1 MKNFNISHFEYAFY
15 GIFKADWKRLADKG
29 QKIAAIK
36 EFRNAALRKGSPLP
50 DLTFVTHMV
59 DKYMSKRGKK

>member
-1 MKNFNISHFEYAFY
+1 M
-15 GIFKADWKRLADKG
+15 GILKADWEKLADKG

-50 DLTFVTHMV
+50 DLAFVTHMV
-59 DKYMSKRGKK
+59 NEYLSKRGKK

>member
-1 MKNFNISHFEYAFY
+1 M
-15 GIFKADWKRLADKG
+15 GIFKADWKKLADRG

-50 DLTFVTHMV
+50 DLAFVTHMV
-59 DKYMSKRGKK
+59 NEYMSKRGKK